1 MDWANA
7 YVPLDDDQKD
17 SWRDLFVW
25 KICYTVVLAVHHGIF
40 DKDLLKLALAAHSC
54 MNFSALMQQYILNHC
69 GLVTFAVKMTVG
81 APGWPAALSIRCIQ

>member
-1 MDWANA
+1 MTCLTLYSADSPLDTDVRQGGWPGQTMDWANA

-17 SWRDLFVW
+17 SWRDLFLR

-54 MNFSALMQQYILNHC
+54 MNFSALMQQYN
-69 GLVTFAVKMTVG
+69 
-81 APGWPAALSIRCIQ
+81 